1 MTRCRRMGFPVA
13 AVLDGVLSEL
23 VSEIVMEEWND
34 DVARQLAAAVV
45 DDSIGQLVREVAL
58 DVVFG
63 QRITEKR
70 YEA

>member
-1 MTRCRRMGFPVA
+1 MGFPVA